1 MSIVTNPLV
10 YLLISYLLRVDMFL
24 FPLLVYKKHYPP
36 SLTDNIWRLK
46 NIGKDGPIDK
56 RLESE
61 GIRNVQDFLKLNT
74 IDPERLKAVRTRV
87 VHMILLHIQI
97 FRHGELYIHPCMLL
111 NSTHCYVR
119 SSARRHVR

>member
-1 MSIVTNPLV
+1 
-10 YLLISYLLRVDMFL
+10 MFA

-36 SLTDNIWRLK
+36 ALTDNIWRLK

-74 IDPERLKAVRTRV
+74 IDPEKLRAVRICTQHDISV
-87 VHMILLHIQI
+87 HIQNI
-97 FRHGELYIHPCMLL
+97 
-111 NSTHCYVR
+111 
-119 SSARRHVR
+119 